1 MIHPGAVPTLLVTC
15 SRTWFKDDDGH
26 AGERRRIAETV
37 LGEAARLL
45 TPTRPE
51 PGQGLLL
58 IHGDA
63 RDGDRDLRD
72 IWTGWGLPAWPVP
85 ARWDQCGPD
94 CPADLTC
101 RRRRRGQP
109 VGWCVTAGHRRNQ
122 EMVDLNP
129 DLYVAF
135 IRDRSSG
142 ATDCATRARQAGIP
156 GVRRHFPDRSLDTSW
171 PILPPL
177 IAT

>member
-1 MIHPGAVPTLLVTC
+1 VIHPGQVPTLLVTC
-15 SRTWFKDDDGH
+15 SRTWFKDDDGR
-26 AGERRRIAETV
+26 AEERRRIAVTV

-72 IWTGWGLPAWPVP
+72 IWTDWGLAHWPVP
-85 ARWDQCGPD
+85 ARWPECGPD
-94 CPADLTC
+94 CPKDLSC
-101 RRRRRGQP
+101 RRRRRGQAI
-109 VGWCVTAGHRRNQ
+109 GWCVTAGHRRNQ
-122 EMVDLNP
+122 EMVDLGA
-129 DLYVAF
+129 DLCLAF

-142 ATDCATRARQAGIP
+142 ATDCADRAERAGILT
-156 GVRRHFPDRSLDTSW
+156 VRRYFPDTHLDTPW
-171 PILPPL
+171 PDLPPL
-177 IAT
+177 TAT